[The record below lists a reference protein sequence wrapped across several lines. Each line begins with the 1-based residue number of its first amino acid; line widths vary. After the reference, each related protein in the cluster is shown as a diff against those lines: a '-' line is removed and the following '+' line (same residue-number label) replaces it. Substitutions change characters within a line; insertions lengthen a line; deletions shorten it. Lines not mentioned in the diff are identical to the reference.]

1 MLTLSQGIVMPLCER
16 FAGCEVHGREP
27 DVRCVACDA
36 ALHSLCLFI
45 QAKVPLP
52 GKCNCTWCV
61 PDEHGHNATCDVC
74 KERFL
79 TATGKTV
86 CPDCRE

>member
-1 MLTLSQGIVMPLCER
+1 MGAKAEELKES
-16 FAGCEVHGREP
+16 REGLP
-27 DVRCVACDA
+27 SWLDA
-36 ALHSLCLFI
+36 FI